1 MRDQAKML
9 GKVGSMPWQ
18 RCRTALKAGATRL
31 LTRLP
36 VSDIL
41 RRRQTADGGI
51 SVLVYH
57 TLGPDGEDFDAWTV
71 LEETAFRAQI
81 EMLRAHYEIVG
92 LDEALQGLGTQS
104 EKPRAVLTF
113 DDGECGLHRHL
124 LPIVE
129 ELRIPVTI
137 YFATEQIETQE
148 PYWFD
153 VLMNALQTTEPHVID
168 LSEFGLPPVTVGAT
182 RGVQNWLAI
191 SEILEHLKLLAPDER
206 TSAVD
211 EALRQA
217 PNGARPAFTP
227 MKPLTKE
234 QLSDLARNDLITI
247 GSHTHCHSLL
257 DRIPLSEAE
266 ASVRKSMS
274 LLREWTGRDIKHF
287 AYPNGNY
294 TPALEQTLAGI
305 GLSSA
310 TIGEN
315 RLWRA
320 EDSLFAIPR
329 VFVGRYDTPERLE
342 LRLVGI

>member
-1 MRDQAKML
+1 ML
-9 GKVGSMPWQ
+9 GNVGSMPWQ
-18 RCRTALKAGATRL
+18 RCRTALKAGAARL

-41 RRRQTADGGI
+41 RRRQTADGAV

-57 TLGPDGEDFDAWTV
+57 TLGPDEEDFDAWTV
-71 LEETAFRAQI
+71 LEERSFRAHI
-81 EMLRAHYEIVG
+81 ERLRAHYEIVE
-92 LDEALQGLGTQS
+92 LDDALQGLGARS
-104 EKPRAVLTF
+104 GKPRAVLTF

-137 YFATEQIETQE
+137 YVATEQIETQE

-168 LSEFGLPPVTVGAT
+168 LSDFGLPPVTVGAT
-182 RGVQNWLAI
+182 RGAENWLAI
-191 SEILEHLKLLAPDER
+191 SEILEHLKLLGPDER
-206 TSAVD
+206 ASAVD
-211 EALRQA
+211 KALRQA
-217 PNGARPAFTP
+217 PTEAKPAFTP
-227 MKPLTKE
+227 IKPLTKE
-234 QLSDLARNDLITI
+234 QLADLARNDLITI
-247 GSHTHCHSLL
+247 GSHTHCHRLL
-257 DRIPLSEAE
+257 DRIPPSDAE
-266 ASVRKSMS
+266 ASIQKSIS
-274 LLREWTGRDIKHF
+274 LLKEWTGRDIKHF

-294 TPALEQTLAGI
+294 TPALERAVAGI

-320 EDSLFAIPR
+320 DDSLFAIPR